1 MRTLAAHARSTPESS
16 FLLTAAHYL
25 LLGGEEDAVAAFY
38 PSVAGEARGE
48 GDPYPLFRDFCLEH
62 AEEIRTLISTRRVQ
76 QNEVRRCAQLL
87 PAFGLVAER
96 VGSPLAL
103 VEVGLARA
111 STSSSTATPT
121 TTETGGSAATR
132 ALRCASPASFAAT
145 GSRHSPMIPRRSP
158 GA

>member
-1 MRTLAAHARSTPESS
+1 MLTLAAHARSTPESS

-25 LLGGEEDAVAAFY
+25 LLGGEEEAVAAFY

-62 AEEIRTLISTRRVQ
+62 AEELRTLISTRRVQ

-103 VEVGLARA
+103 VEVGASAGLNLLFDRYSYDYGDGRLRGDTGSPVRLRAARRPDA
-111 STSSSTATPT
+111 ATP
-121 TTETGGSAATR
+121 R
-132 ALRCASPASFAAT
+132 
-145 GSRHSPMIPRRSP
+145 
-158 GA
+158 